1 MAPIW
6 KVVGGELSGGI
17 VVRAGVAQ
25 MQFKSFKS
33 LLGGIPWRQVTNM
46 FAVGNSGNRST
57 RFQGIERIQCDLF
70 EVELASEKLQERLA
84 TGMCQKPPQPSF
96 SNNII

>member
-33 LLGGIPWRQVTNM
+33 LVGRYTLETSYEHVRCGKQVGIGQH
-46 FAVGNSGNRST
+46 GS
-57 RFQGIERIQCDLF
+57 
-70 EVELASEKLQERLA
+70 
-84 TGMCQKPPQPSF
+84 
-96 SNNII
+96 